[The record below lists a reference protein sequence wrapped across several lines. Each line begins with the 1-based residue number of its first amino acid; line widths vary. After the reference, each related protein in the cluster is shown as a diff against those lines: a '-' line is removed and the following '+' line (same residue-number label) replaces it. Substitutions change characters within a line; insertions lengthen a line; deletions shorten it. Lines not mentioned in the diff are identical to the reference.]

1 MSITVKRAE
10 RSLEICTDLTM
21 LDKVDELNRKLSK
34 HSDQL
39 ADPERVEAARELS
52 KLSQQLDENTLVV
65 KLQAVT
71 GRAYAEALAQ
81 SSVEKDAQHPEGTDW
96 FNVVKLLAPEA
107 TVEVKW
113 KTGEAAD
120 FQPDMD
126 WPALMDSMSDFQC
139 AQLLQTVVGL
149 GRETG
154 AGPKAVFRKASSI
167 LQNSARN

>member
-21 LDKVDELNRKLSK
+21 LDKVDEFTRRLSK

-39 ADPERVEAARELS
+39 ADPDRIEAARELK
-52 KLSQQLDENTLVV
+52 KLEHQLDENTLVV

-71 GRAYAEALAQ
+71 GRAYAEALAA
-81 SSVEKDAQHPEGTDW
+81 SAVEKDAQHPEGTDW
-96 FNVVKLLAPEA
+96 FNVVRLLAPEA
-107 TVEVKW
+107 TVEAHW
-113 KTGEAAD
+113 KTGEACE

-126 WPALMDSMSDFQC
+126 WPALMDSMSDYQC

-154 AGPKAVFRKASSI
+154 AGPKAAFKRASSI
-167 LQNSARN
+167 LQNSGTN